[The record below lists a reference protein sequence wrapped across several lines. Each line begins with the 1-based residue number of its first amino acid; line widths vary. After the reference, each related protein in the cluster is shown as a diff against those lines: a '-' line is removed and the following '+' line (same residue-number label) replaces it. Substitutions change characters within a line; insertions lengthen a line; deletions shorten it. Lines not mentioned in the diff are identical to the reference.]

1 MFAEHITGD
10 LAGFLFGNGEKKGSG
25 EVRRD
30 GGSGEVRRDG
40 AKGSCG
46 EERWREGL
54 CQEERWREGLCQEER
69 WGVKWGG
76 ENK

>member
-10 LAGFLFGNGEKKGSG
+10 LAGFLFGNGEKEGSG

-40 AKGSCG
+40 AKGSWG
-46 EERWREGL
+46 EERWREGYV
-54 CQEERWREGLCQEER
+54 RRRDG
-69 WGVKWGG
+69 GVKWGG